1 MNLDPVYDL
10 LKVCRRMLEADSEAV
25 VYVRL
30 DLGAAVRA
38 AEEALV
44 GQAQWMLD
52 VMRQQDENTRLLQE
66 LLEQSLQGAGRTPQT
81 ADWDHTQ
88 RDRVADYVRERR
100 RSGAWDLTTARVE
113 DDAEGVVHV
122 HLEYVRGSRRFVRQ
136 FEVLT
141 VVLEHDRAPLGDR
154 IEPRYR
160 ELMALVRET
169 P

>member
-1 MNLDPVYDL
+1 MNIDPVWDL
-10 LKVCRRMLEADSEAV
+10 LKLCRRLLAADTESV

-30 DLGAAVRA
+30 ELGPAVEA
-38 AEEALV
+38 AERALV

-52 VMRQQDENTRLLQE
+52 AMRQQDENTRLLQE
-66 LLEQSLQGAGRTPQT
+66 LCERARQGAGSTSQT
-81 ADWDHTQ
+81 GDWDHTQ

-100 RSGAWDLTTARVE
+100 RSGVWDLTTARVE

-136 FEVLT
+136 FEIWGVL
-141 VVLEHDRAPLGDR
+141 LEHDRAPLGDR